1 MKILIATPAY
11 GGLVYSSYTESL
23 IYTCFMLKMMNIDF
37 ELKFINNQIVTRA
50 RNMCASIFM
59 EDKSF
64 THLLFIDADVIWN
77 PLDVQKLILH
87 KKECIIGIYPNKKS
101 YWKNN
106 DLTLNPSSVLESSN
120 IQEYSKLLRVKYA
133 ATGFMLIERK
143 GLERIKEKVETF
155 ELPDSNGNQIEVKNY
170 FDCKVVGKEYL
181 TEDYY
186 FSYLL
191 NQNGGEIF
199 ADSTIMLRHI
209 GFHEYGELLR

>member
-1 MKILIATPAY
+1 M
-11 GGLVYSSYTESL
+11 
-23 IYTCFMLKMMNIDF
+23 
-37 ELKFINNQIVTRA
+37 
-50 RNMCASIFM
+50 
-59 EDKSF
+59 
-64 THLLFIDADVIWN
+64 
-77 PLDVQKLILH
+77 
-87 KKECIIGIYPNKKS
+87 
-101 YWKNN
+101 
-106 DLTLNPSSVLESSN
+106 
-120 IQEYSKLLRVKYA
+120 KYA
-133 ATGFMLIERK
+133 ATGVMLIERK
-143 GLERIKEKVETF
+143 GLERIKEMVETF